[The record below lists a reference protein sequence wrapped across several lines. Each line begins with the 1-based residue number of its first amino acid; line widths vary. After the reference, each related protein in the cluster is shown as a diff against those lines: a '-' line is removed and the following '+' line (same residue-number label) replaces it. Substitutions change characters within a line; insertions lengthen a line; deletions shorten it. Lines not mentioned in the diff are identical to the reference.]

1 MMTAV
6 WVKFWIAAM
15 MHGEIKKKG
24 SIFKI
29 KGFKE

>member
-1 MMTAV
+1 MMTAS
-6 WVKFWIAAM
+6 WVKFWITAM
-15 MHGEIKKKG
+15 MDGVIKKKS